1 MRVVIF
7 HFNPIEKFPPVM
19 NLIRLLE
26 TKLPGNVHLVV
37 FTTRAT
43 VRTELFQSTNK
54 QVKIKRFGLNTIH
67 MNALLRY
74 FNYLRYFLGSLAY
87 CLFSKPDKFFYY
99 ESMSALV
106 PLLLKKFIFKKAP
119 LFIHYHE
126 YMSALD
132 YKHMYLSGL
141 FHRLEKKLY
150 EGAAWISQT
159 NPERMQLFLQDIGTP
174 DLGNVHV
181 YPNYPL
187 REWGKYKTTAQIN
200 LPVRLVYVGSFGS
213 METIYI
219 KEALEWIKEQQGK
232 ITLDIYSFNIPE
244 NVTAYVKSLNCA
256 FIQILE
262 AVNYYE
268 LPGILKDY
276 DAGLILYKGT
286 SKNFE
291 YNAPNK
297 LFEYLVCGL
306 DVWYPATMKGVW
318 MYDSPVDWPKVV
330 RLDFE
335 KLRQYGI
342 EEFVYR
348 QTGAKRTINFTCE
361 DASKDLVDN
370 LIYDKQ

>member
-1 MRVVIF
+1 MKVAVF

-19 NLIRLLE
+19 NFIRVLE
-26 TKLPGNVHLVV
+26 NRLPGNVQVV
-37 FTTRAT
+37 LFTTWAPA
-43 VRTELFQSTNK
+43 TELFRCRNE
-54 QVKIKRFGLNTIH
+54 QVHIKRFGLNATR
-67 MNALLRY
+67 MNSFLRY
-74 FNYLRYFLGSLAY
+74 FNYLRYYLGSFIY
-87 CLFSKPDKFFYY
+87 CLFSVPDKIFYY

-106 PLLLKKFIFKKAP
+106 PSVLKKYFFRRIQ

-126 YMSALD
+126 YMSEQD
-132 YKHMYLSGL
+132 YQYMYLSGL
-141 FHRLEKKLY
+141 FHRLEKKIY
-150 EGAAWISQT
+150 HSATWISQT
-159 NPERMQLFLQDIGTP
+159 NPERMQLFLQDIAMP
-174 DLGNVHV
+174 ELGNTFI

-187 REWGKYKTTAQIN
+187 KEWAKATFKEHIN
-200 LPVRLVYVGSFGS
+200 FPARLIYVGSFGS
-213 METIYI
+213 METLYI
-219 KEALEWIKEQQGK
+219 KETLEWVKAQEGK
-232 ITLDIYSFNIPE
+232 ITLDIYSFNIPGD
-244 NVTAYVKSLNCA
+244 VKAYVNDLNCNWVR
-256 FIQILE
+256 ILAE
-262 AVNYYE
+262 VNYYQ
-268 LPGILKDY
+268 LPGIFANY
-276 DAGLILYKGT
+276 DVGLILYKGT

-348 QTGAKRTINFTCE
+348 QTGAKRTISFTCE